1 MIVRPHLH
9 WFRLLFVWRGSVL
22 PYIVSRLALVLAVS
36 VLSVLGRH
44 WWMSAHAESAL
55 SIPPFTLMGIALAIF
70 LGFRNTVSYDRYWE
84 ARKLWGQGLNEC
96 RTLTRQA
103 LSLMDGQVD
112 VRPFVYGQ
120 IAFIHALRGYLRR
133 VPVERELAALLPAEL
148 LARMREAHY
157 PPTLILVWLG
167 QWLHE
172 QRRAGHLQPVL
183 AAKMEDAL
191 SGLNQVQGGCERIVS
206 SPIPF
211 AYTVILYRTVGV
223 YCLLLPFGL
232 VDTLGWMTPL
242 VTAFVSYTFFAQETL
257 LSEIEEP
264 FGNAENDLPLDALSI
279 TIERTLREML
289 GEATLPDMP
298 AAKDFVLT

>member
-1 MIVRPHLH
+1 MIIRPRPHWLAI
-9 WFRLLFVWRGSVL
+9 LFARRGSVL
-22 PYIVSRLALVLAVS
+22 PSILPQLGLVTALATIITAS
-36 VLSVLGRH
+36 HGMVLG
-44 WWMSAHAESAL
+44 WKTPLTPM
-55 SIPPFTLMGIALAIF
+55 PFTLVGIALAIF
-70 LGFRNTVSYDRYWE
+70 LGFRNSASYDRYWE
-84 ARKLWGQGLNEC
+84 ARKFWGQGLNEC

-112 VRPFVYGQ
+112 IRPFVYGQ

-148 LARMREAHY
+148 LARLRDAHY

-172 QRRAGHLQPVL
+172 QRRAGHLQAVL

>member
-1 MIVRPHLH
+1 MIIRPRPHWLAI
-9 WFRLLFVWRGSVL
+9 LFARRGSVL
-22 PYIVSRLALVLAVS
+22 PSILPQLGLVTALAVAITAS
-36 VLSVLGRH
+36 HGVVFGWKTPLTP
-44 WWMSAHAESAL
+44 M
-55 SIPPFTLMGIALAIF
+55 PFTLVGIALAIF
-70 LGFRNTVSYDRYWE
+70 LGFRNSASYDRYWE
-84 ARKLWGQGLNEC
+84 ARKFWGQGLNEC

-103 LSLMDGQVD
+103 LSLLDSQVD

-133 VPVERELAALLPAEL
+133 VSVERELTPLLPPEL
-148 LARMREAHY
+148 LARLREAHY

-172 QRRAGHLQPVL
+172 QRHAGHLQAVL

>member
-1 MIVRPHLH
+1 MIIRPRPHWLAI
-9 WFRLLFVWRGSVL
+9 LFARRGSVL
-22 PYIVSRLALVLAVS
+22 PSILPQLGLVTALATIITAS
-36 VLSVLGRH
+36 HGMVLG
-44 WWMSAHAESAL
+44 WKTPLTPM
-55 SIPPFTLMGIALAIF
+55 PFTLVGIALAIF
-70 LGFRNTVSYDRYWE
+70 LGFRNSASYDRYWE
-84 ARKLWGQGLNEC
+84 ARKFWGQGLNEC

-103 LSLMDGQVD
+103 LSLLDKQVD
-112 VRPFVYGQ
+112 IRPFVYGQ

-133 VPVERELAALLPAEL
+133 VSVERELAALLPAEL
-148 LARMREAHY
+148 LARLRDAHY

-172 QRRAGHLQPVL
+172 QRRAGHLQAVL

>member
-1 MIVRPHLH
+1 MIIRPRPHWLAI
-9 WFRLLFVWRGSVL
+9 LFARRGSVL
-22 PYIVSRLALVLAVS
+22 PSILPQLGLVTALATIITAS
-36 VLSVLGRH
+36 HGMVLG
-44 WWMSAHAESAL
+44 WKTPLTPM
-55 SIPPFTLMGIALAIF
+55 PFTLVGIALAIF
-70 LGFRNTVSYDRYWE
+70 LGFRNSASYDRYWE
-84 ARKLWGQGLNEC
+84 ARKFWGQGLNEC

>member
-1 MIVRPHLH
+1 MIIRPRPHWLAI
-9 WFRLLFVWRGSVL
+9 LFARRGSVL
-22 PYIVSRLALVLAVS
+22 PSILPQLGLVTALAVAITAS
-36 VLSVLGRH
+36 HGVVFGWKTPLTP
-44 WWMSAHAESAL
+44 M
-55 SIPPFTLMGIALAIF
+55 PFTLVGIALAIF
-70 LGFRNTVSYDRYWE
+70 LGFRNSASYDRYWE

-148 LARMREAHY
+148 LARLRDAHY

>member
-1 MIVRPHLH
+1 MIIRPRPHWLAI
-9 WFRLLFVWRGSVL
+9 LFARRGSVL
-22 PYIVSRLALVLAVS
+22 PSILPQLGLVTALATIITAS
-36 VLSVLGRH
+36 HGMVLG
-44 WWMSAHAESAL
+44 WKTPLTPM
-55 SIPPFTLMGIALAIF
+55 PFTLVGIALAIF
-70 LGFRNTVSYDRYWE
+70 LGFRNSASYDRYWE
-84 ARKLWGQGLNEC
+84 ARKFWGQGLNEC

-103 LSLMDGQVD
+103 LSLLDGQVD
-112 VRPFVYGQ
+112 IRPFVYGQ

-148 LARMREAHY
+148 LTRMREAHY

-298 AAKDFVLT
+298 AAKHFVLT

>member
-1 MIVRPHLH
+1 MIIRPRPHWLAI
-9 WFRLLFVWRGSVL
+9 LFARRGSVL
-22 PYIVSRLALVLAVS
+22 PSILPQLGLVTALAVAITAS
-36 VLSVLGRH
+36 HGVVFGWKTPLTP
-44 WWMSAHAESAL
+44 M
-55 SIPPFTLMGIALAIF
+55 PFTLVGIALAIF
-70 LGFRNTVSYDRYWE
+70 LGFRNSASYDRYWE

-133 VPVERELAALLPAEL
+133 VSVERELAALLPAEL

-172 QRRAGHLQPVL
+172 QRRAGHLQAVL

>member
-1 MIVRPHLH
+1 MIIRPRPHWLAI
-9 WFRLLFVWRGSVL
+9 LFARRGSVL
-22 PYIVSRLALVLAVS
+22 PSILPQLGLVTALAVAITAS
-36 VLSVLGRH
+36 HGVVFGWKTPLTP
-44 WWMSAHAESAL
+44 M
-55 SIPPFTLMGIALAIF
+55 PFTLVGIALAIF
-70 LGFRNTVSYDRYWE
+70 LGFRNSASYDRYWE
-84 ARKLWGQGLNEC
+84 ARKFWGQGLNEC

-112 VRPFVYGQ
+112 IRPFVYGQ

-148 LARMREAHY
+148 LARLRDAHY

-172 QRRAGHLQPVL
+172 QRRAGHLQAVL

>member
-1 MIVRPHLH
+1 MIIRPRPHWLAI
-9 WFRLLFVWRGSVL
+9 LFARRGSVL
-22 PYIVSRLALVLAVS
+22 PSILPQLGLVTTLATIITAS
-36 VLSVLGRH
+36 HGMVLG
-44 WWMSAHAESAL
+44 WKTPLTPM
-55 SIPPFTLMGIALAIF
+55 PFTLVGIALAIF
-70 LGFRNTVSYDRYWE
+70 LGFRNSASYDRYWE
-84 ARKLWGQGLNEC
+84 ARKFWGQGLNEC

-112 VRPFVYGQ
+112 IRPFVYGQ

>member
-1 MIVRPHLH
+1 MIIRPRPHWLAI
-9 WFRLLFVWRGSVL
+9 LFARRGSVL
-22 PYIVSRLALVLAVS
+22 PSILPQLGLVTALAVAITAS
-36 VLSVLGRH
+36 HGVVFGWKTPLTP
-44 WWMSAHAESAL
+44 M
-55 SIPPFTLMGIALAIF
+55 PFTLVGIALAIF
-70 LGFRNTVSYDRYWE
+70 LGFRNTASYDRYWE
-84 ARKLWGQGLNEC
+84 ARKFWGQGLNEC

-172 QRRAGHLQPVL
+172 QRRAGHLQAVL

>member
-1 MIVRPHLH
+1 MIIRPRPHWLAI
-9 WFRLLFVWRGSVL
+9 LFARRGSVL
-22 PYIVSRLALVLAVS
+22 PSILPQLGLVTALAVAITAS
-36 VLSVLGRH
+36 HGVVFGWKTPLTP
-44 WWMSAHAESAL
+44 M
-55 SIPPFTLMGIALAIF
+55 PFTLVGIALAIF
-70 LGFRNTVSYDRYWE
+70 LGFRNSASYDRYWE
-84 ARKLWGQGLNEC
+84 ARKFWGQGLNEC

>member
-1 MIVRPHLH
+1 MIIRPRPHWLAI
-9 WFRLLFVWRGSVL
+9 LFARRGSVL
-22 PYIVSRLALVLAVS
+22 PSILPQLGLVTALATIITAS
-36 VLSVLGRH
+36 HGMVLG
-44 WWMSAHAESAL
+44 WKTPLTPM
-55 SIPPFTLMGIALAIF
+55 PFTLVGIALAIF
-70 LGFRNTVSYDRYWE
+70 LGFRNSASYDRYWE

-112 VRPFVYGQ
+112 IRPFVYGQ

-148 LARMREAHY
+148 LARLRDAHY

>member
-1 MIVRPHLH
+1 MIIRPRPHWLAI
-9 WFRLLFVWRGSVL
+9 LFARRGSVL
-22 PYIVSRLALVLAVS
+22 PSILPQLGLVTALAVAITAS
-36 VLSVLGRH
+36 HGVVFGWKTPLTP
-44 WWMSAHAESAL
+44 M
-55 SIPPFTLMGIALAIF
+55 PFTLVGIALAIF
-70 LGFRNTVSYDRYWE
+70 LGFRNSASYDRYWE
-84 ARKLWGQGLNEC
+84 ARKFWGQGLNEC

-103 LSLMDGQVD
+103 LSLLDGQVD
-112 VRPFVYGQ
+112 IRPFVYGQ

-133 VPVERELAALLPAEL
+133 VSVERELAALLPAEL
-148 LARMREAHY
+148 LARLRDAHY

-172 QRRAGHLQPVL
+172 QRRAGHLQAVL

>member
-1 MIVRPHLH
+1 MIIRPRPHWLAI
-9 WFRLLFVWRGSVL
+9 LFARRGSVL
-22 PYIVSRLALVLAVS
+22 PSILPQLGLVTALATAITASHGVVFGWKTPLTP
-36 VLSVLGRH
+36 
-44 WWMSAHAESAL
+44 M
-55 SIPPFTLMGIALAIF
+55 PFTLVGIALAIF
-70 LGFRNTVSYDRYWE
+70 LGFRNSASYDRYWE
-84 ARKLWGQGLNEC
+84 ARKFWGQGLNEC

-172 QRRAGHLQPVL
+172 QRRAGHLQAVL

>member
-1 MIVRPHLH
+1 MIIRPRPHWLAI
-9 WFRLLFVWRGSVL
+9 LFARRGSVL
-22 PYIVSRLALVLAVS
+22 PSILPQLGLVTALATIITAS
-36 VLSVLGRH
+36 HGMVLG
-44 WWMSAHAESAL
+44 WKTPLTPM
-55 SIPPFTLMGIALAIF
+55 PFTLVGIALAIF
-70 LGFRNTVSYDRYWE
+70 LGFRNSASYDRYWE
-84 ARKLWGQGLNEC
+84 ARKFWGQGLNEC

-112 VRPFVYGQ
+112 IRPFVYGQ

-172 QRRAGHLQPVL
+172 QRRAGHLQAVL

>member
-1 MIVRPHLH
+1 MIIRPRPHWLGI
-9 WFRLLFVWRGSVL
+9 LFVLRGSVL
-22 PYIVSRLALVLAVS
+22 PSILPQLGLVTAMAMAITFSHGVVFGWKTPLTP
-36 VLSVLGRH
+36 
-44 WWMSAHAESAL
+44 M
-55 SIPPFTLMGIALAIF
+55 PFTLVGIALAIF
-70 LGFRNTVSYDRYWE
+70 LGFRNSASYDRYWE

-103 LSLMDGQVD
+103 LSLLDGPVD
-112 VRPFVYGQ
+112 ARPFVYGQ

-133 VPVERELAALLPAEL
+133 VSVERELAVLLPEDV
-148 LARMREAHY
+148 LARMRDAHY
-157 PPTLILVWLG
+157 PPALVLVWLG
-167 QWLHE
+167 QWLCE

-191 SGLNQVQGGCERIVS
+191 SGLNQVLGGCERIVS

-264 FGNAENDLPLDALSI
+264 FGDAENDLPLDALSI

-298 AAKDFVLT
+298 AAKHFVLT

>member
-1 MIVRPHLH
+1 MIIRPRPHWLAI
-9 WFRLLFVWRGSVL
+9 LFARRGSVL
-22 PYIVSRLALVLAVS
+22 PSILPQLGLVTALATAITASHGVVFGWKTPLTP
-36 VLSVLGRH
+36 
-44 WWMSAHAESAL
+44 M
-55 SIPPFTLMGIALAIF
+55 PFTLVGIALAIF
-70 LGFRNTVSYDRYWE
+70 LGFRNSASYDRYWE
-84 ARKLWGQGLNEC
+84 ARKFWGQGLNEC

-112 VRPFVYGQ
+112 IRPFVYGQ

-172 QRRAGHLQPVL
+172 QRRAGHLQAVL

-298 AAKDFVLT
+298 AAKHFVLT

>member
-1 MIVRPHLH
+1 MIIRPRPHWLAI
-9 WFRLLFVWRGSVL
+9 LFARRGSVL
-22 PYIVSRLALVLAVS
+22 PSILPQLGLVTALATIITASHGVVFGWKTPLTP
-36 VLSVLGRH
+36 
-44 WWMSAHAESAL
+44 M
-55 SIPPFTLMGIALAIF
+55 PFTLVGIALAIF
-70 LGFRNTVSYDRYWE
+70 LGFRNSASYDRYWE
-84 ARKLWGQGLNEC
+84 ARKFWGQGLNEC

>member
-1 MIVRPHLH
+1 MIIRPRPHWLAI
-9 WFRLLFVWRGSVL
+9 LFARRGSVL
-22 PYIVSRLALVLAVS
+22 PSILPQLGLVTALAVAITAS
-36 VLSVLGRH
+36 HGVVFGWKTPLTP
-44 WWMSAHAESAL
+44 M
-55 SIPPFTLMGIALAIF
+55 PFTLVGIALAIF
-70 LGFRNTVSYDRYWE
+70 LGFRNSASYDRYWE
-84 ARKLWGQGLNEC
+84 ARKFWGQGLNEC

-112 VRPFVYGQ
+112 IRPFVYGQ

-148 LARMREAHY
+148 LARLRDAHY

>member
-1 MIVRPHLH
+1 MIIRPRPHWLAI
-9 WFRLLFVWRGSVL
+9 LFARRGSVL
-22 PYIVSRLALVLAVS
+22 PSILPQLGLVTALAVAITAS
-36 VLSVLGRH
+36 HGVVFGWKTPLTP
-44 WWMSAHAESAL
+44 M
-55 SIPPFTLMGIALAIF
+55 PFTLVGIALAIF
-70 LGFRNTVSYDRYWE
+70 LGFRNSASYDRYWE

-148 LARMREAHY
+148 LARMRDAHY

-172 QRRAGHLQPVL
+172 QRRAGHLQAVL

>member
-1 MIVRPHLH
+1 MIIRPRPHWLAI
-9 WFRLLFVWRGSVL
+9 LFARRGSVL
-22 PYIVSRLALVLAVS
+22 PSILPQLGLVTALATIITAS
-36 VLSVLGRH
+36 HGMVLG
-44 WWMSAHAESAL
+44 WKTPLTPM
-55 SIPPFTLMGIALAIF
+55 PFTLVGIALAIF
-70 LGFRNTVSYDRYWE
+70 LGFRNSASYDRYWE
-84 ARKLWGQGLNEC
+84 ARKFWGQGLNEC

-148 LARMREAHY
+148 LARMRDAHY

>member
-1 MIVRPHLH
+1 MIIRPRPHWLAI
-9 WFRLLFVWRGSVL
+9 LFARRGSVL
-22 PYIVSRLALVLAVS
+22 PSILPQLGLVTALAVAITAS
-36 VLSVLGRH
+36 HGVVFGWKTPLTP
-44 WWMSAHAESAL
+44 M
-55 SIPPFTLMGIALAIF
+55 PFTLVGIALAIF
-70 LGFRNTVSYDRYWE
+70 LGFRNSASYDRYWE
-84 ARKLWGQGLNEC
+84 ARKFWGQGLNEC

-172 QRRAGHLQPVL
+172 QRRAGHLQAVL

>member
-1 MIVRPHLH
+1 MIIRPRPHWLAI
-9 WFRLLFVWRGSVL
+9 LFARRGSVL
-22 PYIVSRLALVLAVS
+22 PSILPQLGLVTALATIITAS
-36 VLSVLGRH
+36 HGMVLG
-44 WWMSAHAESAL
+44 WKTPLTPM
-55 SIPPFTLMGIALAIF
+55 PFTLVGIALAIF
-70 LGFRNTVSYDRYWE
+70 LGFRNSASYDRYWE
-84 ARKLWGQGLNEC
+84 ARKFWGQGLNEC

-112 VRPFVYGQ
+112 IRPFVYGQ

>member
-1 MIVRPHLH
+1 MIIRPRPHWLAI
-9 WFRLLFVWRGSVL
+9 LFARRGSVL
-22 PYIVSRLALVLAVS
+22 PSILPQLGLVTALATIITTS
-36 VLSVLGRH
+36 HGTVLG
-44 WWMSAHAESAL
+44 WKTPLTPM
-55 SIPPFTLMGIALAIF
+55 PFTLVGIALAIF
-70 LGFRNTVSYDRYWE
+70 LGFRNSASYDRYWE
-84 ARKLWGQGLNEC
+84 ARKFWGQGLNEC

-112 VRPFVYGQ
+112 IRPFVYGQ

-133 VPVERELAALLPAEL
+133 VSVERELAALLPAEL
-148 LARMREAHY
+148 LARLRDAHY

-172 QRRAGHLQPVL
+172 QRRAGHLQAVL

>member
-1 MIVRPHLH
+1 MIIRPRPHWLAI
-9 WFRLLFVWRGSVL
+9 LFARRGSVL
-22 PYIVSRLALVLAVS
+22 PSILPQLGLVTALATIITAS
-36 VLSVLGRH
+36 HGMVLG
-44 WWMSAHAESAL
+44 WKTPLTPM
-55 SIPPFTLMGIALAIF
+55 PFTLVGIALAIF
-70 LGFRNTVSYDRYWE
+70 LGFRNSASYDRYWE

-148 LARMREAHY
+148 LARLRDAHY

>member
-1 MIVRPHLH
+1 MIIRPRPHWLAI
-9 WFRLLFVWRGSVL
+9 LFARRGSVL
-22 PYIVSRLALVLAVS
+22 PSILPQLGLVTALAVAITAS
-36 VLSVLGRH
+36 HGVVFGWKTPLTP
-44 WWMSAHAESAL
+44 M
-55 SIPPFTLMGIALAIF
+55 PFTLVGIALAIF
-70 LGFRNTVSYDRYWE
+70 LGFRNSASYDRYWE

-133 VPVERELAALLPAEL
+133 VSVERELAALLPAEL
-148 LARMREAHY
+148 LARLRDAHY

>member
-1 MIVRPHLH
+1 MIIRPRPHWLAI
-9 WFRLLFVWRGSVL
+9 LFARRGSVL
-22 PYIVSRLALVLAVS
+22 PSILPQLGLVTALATAITASHGVVFGWKTPLTP
-36 VLSVLGRH
+36 
-44 WWMSAHAESAL
+44 M
-55 SIPPFTLMGIALAIF
+55 PFTLVGIALAIF
-70 LGFRNTVSYDRYWE
+70 LGFRNSASYDRYWE
-84 ARKLWGQGLNEC
+84 ARKFWGQGLNEC

-148 LARMREAHY
+148 LARLRDAHY

>member
-1 MIVRPHLH
+1 MIIRPRPHWLAI
-9 WFRLLFVWRGSVL
+9 LFARRGSVL
-22 PYIVSRLALVLAVS
+22 PSILPQLGLVTALAVAITAS
-36 VLSVLGRH
+36 HGVVFGWKTPLTP
-44 WWMSAHAESAL
+44 M
-55 SIPPFTLMGIALAIF
+55 PFTLVGIALAIF
-70 LGFRNTVSYDRYWE
+70 LGFRNSASYDRYWE

-112 VRPFVYGQ
+112 IRPFVYGQ

-133 VPVERELAALLPAEL
+133 VSVERELAALLPAEL
-148 LARMREAHY
+148 LARLRDAHY

>member
-1 MIVRPHLH
+1 MIIRPRPHWLAI
-9 WFRLLFVWRGSVL
+9 LFARRGSVL
-22 PYIVSRLALVLAVS
+22 PSILPQLGLVTALATIITAS
-36 VLSVLGRH
+36 HGMVLG
-44 WWMSAHAESAL
+44 WKTPLTPM
-55 SIPPFTLMGIALAIF
+55 PFTLVGIALAIF
-70 LGFRNTVSYDRYWE
+70 LGFRNSASYDRYWE
-84 ARKLWGQGLNEC
+84 ARKFWGQGLNEC

-103 LSLMDGQVD
+103 LSLLDKQVD

>member
-1 MIVRPHLH
+1 MIIRPRPHWLAI
-9 WFRLLFVWRGSVL
+9 LFARRGSVL
-22 PYIVSRLALVLAVS
+22 PSILPQLGLVTALAVAITAS
-36 VLSVLGRH
+36 HGVVFGWKTPLTP
-44 WWMSAHAESAL
+44 M
-55 SIPPFTLMGIALAIF
+55 PFTLVGIALAIF
-70 LGFRNTVSYDRYWE
+70 LGFRNSASYDRYWE
-84 ARKLWGQGLNEC
+84 ARKFWGQGLNEC

-133 VPVERELAALLPAEL
+133 VSVERELAALLPAEL
-148 LARMREAHY
+148 LARLRDAHY

-298 AAKDFVLT
+298 AAKNFVLT

>member
-1 MIVRPHLH
+1 MIIRPRPHWLAI
-9 WFRLLFVWRGSVL
+9 LFARRGSVL
-22 PYIVSRLALVLAVS
+22 PSILPQLGLVTALAVAITAS
-36 VLSVLGRH
+36 HGVVFGWKTPLTP
-44 WWMSAHAESAL
+44 M
-55 SIPPFTLMGIALAIF
+55 PFTLVGIALAIF
-70 LGFRNTVSYDRYWE
+70 LGFRNSASYDRYWE
-84 ARKLWGQGLNEC
+84 ARKFWGQGLNEC

-232 VDTLGWMTPL
+232 VDSLGWMTPL

>member
-1 MIVRPHLH
+1 MIIRPRPHWLAI
-9 WFRLLFVWRGSVL
+9 LFARRGSVL
-22 PYIVSRLALVLAVS
+22 PSILPQLGLVTALAVAITAS
-36 VLSVLGRH
+36 HGVVFGWKTPLTP
-44 WWMSAHAESAL
+44 M
-55 SIPPFTLMGIALAIF
+55 PFTLVGIALAIF
-70 LGFRNTVSYDRYWE
+70 LGFRNSASYDRYWE
-84 ARKLWGQGLNEC
+84 ARKFWGQGLNEC

-133 VPVERELAALLPAEL
+133 VSVERELAALLPAEL
-148 LARMREAHY
+148 LARLRDAHY

-264 FGNAENDLPLDALSI
+264 FGHAANDLPLDALSI

>member
-1 MIVRPHLH
+1 MIIRPRPHWLAI
-9 WFRLLFVWRGSVL
+9 LFARRGSVL
-22 PYIVSRLALVLAVS
+22 PSILPQLGLVTALAVAITAS
-36 VLSVLGRH
+36 HGVVFGWKTPLTP
-44 WWMSAHAESAL
+44 M
-55 SIPPFTLMGIALAIF
+55 PFTLVGIALAIF
-70 LGFRNTVSYDRYWE
+70 LGFRNSASYDRYWE

-133 VPVERELAALLPAEL
+133 VSVERELAALLPAEL
-148 LARMREAHY
+148 LARLRDAHY

-264 FGNAENDLPLDALSI
+264 FGHAANDLPLDALSI

>member
-1 MIVRPHLH
+1 MIIRPRPHWLAI
-9 WFRLLFVWRGSVL
+9 LFARRGSVL
-22 PYIVSRLALVLAVS
+22 PSILPQLGLVTALAVAITAS
-36 VLSVLGRH
+36 HGVVFGWKTPLTP
-44 WWMSAHAESAL
+44 M
-55 SIPPFTLMGIALAIF
+55 PFTLVGIALAIF
-70 LGFRNTVSYDRYWE
+70 LGFRNSASYDCYWE
-84 ARKLWGQGLNEC
+84 ARKFWGQGLNEC

-112 VRPFVYGQ
+112 IRPFVYGQ

-148 LARMREAHY
+148 LARMRDAHY

-172 QRRAGHLQPVL
+172 QRRAGHLQAVL

-298 AAKDFVLT
+298 AAKHFVLT

>member
-1 MIVRPHLH
+1 MIIRPRPHWLAI
-9 WFRLLFVWRGSVL
+9 LFARRGSVL
-22 PYIVSRLALVLAVS
+22 PSILPQLGLVTALATIITAS
-36 VLSVLGRH
+36 HGMVLG
-44 WWMSAHAESAL
+44 WKTPLTPM
-55 SIPPFTLMGIALAIF
+55 PFTLVGIALAIF
-70 LGFRNTVSYDRYWE
+70 LGFRNSASYDRYWE

-172 QRRAGHLQPVL
+172 QRRAGHLQAVL

>member
-1 MIVRPHLH
+1 MIIRPRPHWLAI
-9 WFRLLFVWRGSVL
+9 LFARRGSVL
-22 PYIVSRLALVLAVS
+22 PSILPQLGLVTALATAITASHGVVFGWKTPLTP
-36 VLSVLGRH
+36 
-44 WWMSAHAESAL
+44 M
-55 SIPPFTLMGIALAIF
+55 PFTLVGIALAIF
-70 LGFRNTVSYDRYWE
+70 LGFRNSASYDRYWE
-84 ARKLWGQGLNEC
+84 ARKFWGQGLNEC

-133 VPVERELAALLPAEL
+133 VSVERELAALLPAEL

>member
-1 MIVRPHLH
+1 MIIRPRPHWLAI
-9 WFRLLFVWRGSVL
+9 LFARRGSVL
-22 PYIVSRLALVLAVS
+22 PSILPQLGLVTALAVAITAS
-36 VLSVLGRH
+36 HGVVFGWKTPLTP
-44 WWMSAHAESAL
+44 M
-55 SIPPFTLMGIALAIF
+55 PFTLVGIALAIF
-70 LGFRNTVSYDRYWE
+70 LGFRNSASYDRYWE

-172 QRRAGHLQPVL
+172 QRRAGHLQAVL

>member
-1 MIVRPHLH
+1 MIIRPRPHWLAI
-9 WFRLLFVWRGSVL
+9 LFARRGSVL
-22 PYIVSRLALVLAVS
+22 PSILPQLGLVTALAVAITAS
-36 VLSVLGRH
+36 HGVVFGWKTPLTP
-44 WWMSAHAESAL
+44 M
-55 SIPPFTLMGIALAIF
+55 PFTLVGIALAIF
-70 LGFRNTVSYDRYWE
+70 LGFRNSASYDRYWE
-84 ARKLWGQGLNEC
+84 ARKFWGQGLNEC

-148 LARMREAHY
+148 LARLRDAHY